1 MAEYKLNSS
10 NVVSASVQAK
20 QLNALLQ
27 NIFANG
33 AEGVDADNE
42 LIGLAYDLAG
52 NICLFMDKLEER
64 ENDKSS

>member
-27 NIFANG
+27 NIFTNG
-33 AEGVDADNE
+33 AEGCEADNE

-52 NICLFMDKLEER
+52 KVCSFMDKLEEG
-64 ENDKSS
+64 EK